1 MFFLGALNRK
11 LILSREAEWV
21 VAQKESKQR
30 VTKAGTNVSV
40 LKMAENLSSVNLTS

>member
-11 LILSREAEWV
+11 LILSREAEWA

-30 VTKAGTNVSV
+30 ATKAGTNVSLV
-40 LKMAENLSSVNLTS
+40 KMVENLSSVTLAS